1 MMTTKNFE
9 IIYLKKQKLDLNYSN
24 LDDTEVFLN
33 YFLNRI
39 LDLADN
45 KEGKYSKISVK
56 KARVLKKA
64 FMSPQIMRKL
74 PGLKYILKQAGYK
87 Y

>member
-9 IIYLKKQKLDLNYSN
+9 IIYLKKRGLKLDYRF
-24 LDDTEVFLN
+24 LDEAEVFIN

-56 KARVLKKA
+56 KAGVLKKA

>member
-9 IIYLKKQKLDLNYSN
+9 IIYLKKRKLDLDYLF
-24 LDDTEVFLN
+24 LDEAEVFIN

-39 LDLADN
+39 LDLAAN
-45 KEGKYSKISVK
+45 KEGKYSKISTK
-56 KARVLKKA
+56 KAKVLKKVLC
-64 FMSPQIMRKL
+64 SPQILRQM
-74 PGLKYILKQAGYK
+74 PQLKYILKQAGYK